1 MKQARRWLLTV
12 ALALL
17 PAVAYAAKPGK
28 APAAAPAA
36 AAAPSADAA
45 ANNGAAAPA
54 PTDSAAT
61 TDTAPATG
69 DATAGGDQTD
79 VCSITPDAPECKGG
93 PVNIDLKKA
102 ATKTANAEIYA
113 VQQIYFLR
121 KHRLEINPYY
131 SVSLNDQ
138 FVSHP
143 APGLSLNYYVS
154 NVLAVGI
161 GGNLYAGQNV
171 DSDFNFENRRAT
183 RVAVPLTEYSWGANF
198 NFTYVPMYG
207 KFAAGFGDFIFHYDA
222 YVVGGVGAISTRPI
236 AVIDPDNR
244 TFDFKAKLDF
254 DIGIGLRIAL
264 NRWLA
269 VTLEVRDYIY
279 SEQLENLTIAS
290 GPVSQPSNPTS
301 PLNPATWYGDN
312 ALTNNVQAQIGLSMF
327 LPFSWEYRLP
337 K

>member
-17 PAVAYAAKPGK
+17 PAAAYAAKPGK
-28 APAAAPAA
+28 TPATAPAAASAPAA
-36 AAAPSADAA
+36 DPS
-45 ANNGAAAPA
+45 APA
-54 PTDSAAT
+54 PAPSDSAAT
-61 TDTAPATG
+61 TDTGPATG
-69 DATAGGDQTD
+69 DATGGGDQTD
-79 VCSITPDAPECKGG
+79 VCAITPDAPECKGG

-102 ATKTANAEIYA
+102 ATKTAYAEIFA
-113 VQQIYFLR
+113 VEQIYFLR
-121 KHRLEINPYY
+121 KHRFEINPYY

-138 FVSHP
+138 FVGHP
-143 APGLSLNYYVS
+143 APGISLNYYVS
-154 NVLAVGI
+154 NVLAVGV

-183 RVAVPLTEYSWGANF
+183 RVAVPLTEYSWGGNV
-198 NFTYVPMYG
+198 NLTYVPMYG

-222 YVVGGVGAISTRPI
+222 YIVGGLGVIDTRPI

-244 TFDFKAKLDF
+244 TFPFKLKADVDL
-254 DIGIGLRIAL
+254 GIGLRIAL

-279 SEQLENLTIAS
+279 DEQLESLTIAQ
-290 GPVSQPSNPTS
+290 GPVSKPSDPTS
-301 PLNPATWYGDN
+301 PLNSQTWYDKDSH
-312 ALTNNVQAQIGLSMF
+312 LTNNVQAQIGLSMF

>member
-17 PAVAYAAKPGK
+17 PAAAYAAKPGK
-28 APAAAPAA
+28 TPAAAPAA
-36 AAAPSADAA
+36 ASAPAADPS
-45 ANNGAAAPA
+45 APA
-54 PTDSAAT
+54 PAPSDSAAT

-79 VCSITPDAPECKGG
+79 VCAITPDAPECKGG

-102 ATKTANAEIYA
+102 AAKTANAEIYA

-138 FVSHP
+138 FVGHP

-183 RVAVPLTEYSWGANF
+183 RVAVPLTEYSWGANV
-198 NFTYVPMYG
+198 NLTYVPMYG

-222 YVVGGVGAISTRPI
+222 YIVGGLGVIETRPI

-244 TFDFKAKLDF
+244 TFAFKPKVDF

-279 SEQLENLTIAS
+279 SEQLESLTIAG
-290 GPVSQPSNPTS
+290 GPVGQPSAANS
-301 PLNPATWYGDN
+301 PLNPATWYDPDSH
-312 ALTNNVQAQIGLSMF
+312 LTNNVQAQIGLSMF

>member
-17 PAVAYAAKPGK
+17 PAAAYAAKPGK
-28 APAAAPAA
+28 TPATAPAASAAPAA
-36 AAAPSADAA
+36 DPSAPPPAPS
-45 ANNGAAAPA
+45 
-54 PTDSAAT
+54 DSAAT
-61 TDTAPATG
+61 TDTAPAAGG

-102 ATKTANAEIYA
+102 AAKTANAEIYA

-138 FVSHP
+138 FVGHP

-183 RVAVPLTEYSWGANF
+183 RVAVPLTEYSWGANL
-198 NFTYVPMYG
+198 NLTYVPMYG

-222 YVVGGVGAISTRPI
+222 YIVGGVGAISTRPI

-244 TFDFKAKLDF
+244 TFDFKPKVDF

-279 SEQLENLTIAS
+279 SEQLESLTIAQ

-301 PLNPATWYGDN
+301 PLNPATWYDPDSH
-312 ALTNNVQAQIGLSMF
+312 LTNNVQAQIGISMF